1 MDTKADKDVEKQK
14 QDKLKLR
21 GKKEKPRGGMRGA
34 ICKRVSANAPPAA
47 LSFPCL
53 FGCLCWDVCLSAAGA
68 ARRTCI
74 KTSTRPIVT
83 PKTSPY
89 FSVLFRKRWQ
99 KNCTASYGKI
109 KRYV

>member
-74 KTSTRPIVT
+74 KTVT
-83 PKTSPY
+83 HFYGYYFRESKILHPY
-89 FSVLFRKRWQ
+89 LHSCVL
-99 KNCTASYGKI
+99 
-109 KRYV
+109 

>member
-74 KTSTRPIVT
+74 KTVT
-83 PKTSPY
+83 H
-89 FSVLFRKRWQ
+89 F
-99 KNCTASYGKI
+99 YGHF
-109 KRYV
+109 YAL

>member
-1 MDTKADKDVEKQK
+1 MEKQK

-53 FGCLCWDVCLSAAGA
+53 FGCLCWDVCLSATGE

-74 KTSTRPIVT
+74 KTVTYLYGYYLDDSKMEKVKIIVNRM
-83 PKTSPY
+83 S
-89 FSVLFRKRWQ
+89 FRI
-99 KNCTASYGKI
+99 CFFGD
-109 KRYV
+109 VG

>member
-1 MDTKADKDVEKQK
+1 MADKNVEKQK

-53 FGCLCWDVCLSAAGA
+53 FGCLCWDVCLSATGE

-83 PKTSPY
+83 PKTNPY
-89 FSVLFRKRWQ
+89 FLGFFFVFLKLYE
-99 KNCTASYGKI
+99 K
-109 KRYV
+109 